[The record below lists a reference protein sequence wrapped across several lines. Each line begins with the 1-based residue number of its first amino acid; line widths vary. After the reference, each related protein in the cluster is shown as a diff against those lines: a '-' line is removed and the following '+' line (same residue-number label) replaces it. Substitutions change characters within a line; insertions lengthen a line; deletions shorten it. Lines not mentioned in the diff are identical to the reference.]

1 MARSEYWS
9 CPLRLPTPAAAE
21 LALVRHHD
29 RAHLVKQELV
39 GDTAEPRDSLLQPGG
54 QYGHR
59 LPAVE
64 TQPQQP
70 PHATPARRT
79 QAFALSICRPLR

>member
-1 MARSEYWS
+1 MTQLMFTSGPSVAE
-9 CPLRLPTPAAAE
+9 LKRLKKLEAENVKLKRMYAE

-54 QYGHR
+54 Q
-59 LPAVE
+59 
-64 TQPQQP
+64 
-70 PHATPARRT
+70 
-79 QAFALSICRPLR
+79 